1 MSLWEQAALQHR
13 TAPSGSWIPLLGGC
27 AVAAAVFLLIY
38 VLLTPP
44 ALSRR
49 ERRLATV
56 QPYLH
61 AVLHGPKETHERM
74 PSAVRVAVDD
84 LAERFMNRR
93 SSTDRTM
100 QLIERADLPLRAGQ
114 WLVLR
119 VLAVVFGG
127 TLGWMLLGH
136 AAAVGALLG
145 VITGYFLPSAVVRLK
160 AARRTRAFEKQL
172 PQVLALVGSS
182 LRSGFGLP
190 QALDAVAR
198 DAAEPTAKELSRALA
213 QVRIG
218 SDIADALDDAATRM
232 GTESLHM
239 TVMAIR
245 IQRQVG
251 GNLAETLETTV
262 HTLRD
267 REALRG
273 QVASL
278 SAEGRL
284 SAWILIA
291 LPIGLF
297 LYMLAVN
304 EAYIALLW
312 TTAVGL
318 VALIASIVLLIIGVF
333 WMRKLVR
340 IEV

>member
-1 MSLWEQAALQHR
+1 MRAGMSWV
-13 TAPSGSWIPLLGGC
+13 PWVGGF
-27 AVAAAVFLLIY
+27 AVAAAVFLLVY
-38 VLLTPP
+38 VLLTP
-44 ALSRR
+44 ATLSRR

-56 QPYLH
+56 QPYVH
-61 AVLHGPKETHERM
+61 AVLHGPKVTRERR
-74 PSAVRVAVDD
+74 PSALRNVVDD
-84 LAERFMNRR
+84 LAERFMSRR
-93 SSTDRTM
+93 SSTVRTI

-119 VLAVVFGG
+119 VLAVIFGVA
-127 TLGWMLLGH
+127 LGSVLLGH
-136 AAAVGALLG
+136 TALVGALLG
-145 VITGYFLPSAVVRLK
+145 AITGFILPSAVLRMK

-172 PQVLALVGSS
+172 PQVLALVASS

-190 QALDAVAR
+190 QALEAVAR

-213 QVRIG
+213 HVRIG

-262 HTLRD
+262 HTLRE
-267 REALRG
+267 REMLRG

-291 LPIGLF
+291 LPICLF
-297 LYMLAVN
+297 LYMTMVN
-304 EAYIALLW
+304 EPYAALLW

-318 VALIASIVLLIIGVF
+318 VMLVGAIVLMIIGVF
-333 WMRKLVR
+333 WMRKLVQ